1 MIAAARYTS
10 PVSVKAA
17 GPGVETGEKSGALR
31 PDCDTGVF
39 FTPAVSPSMA
49 DRAWHPSTRWPVPDS
64 GFLPIHD
71 LSPIFVE
78 KDGDGS
84 NPQNQEPVMNPAVSV
99 SPSPNPVLAA
109 IAEQAI
115 HNATGKNPMFR
126 DEFYDRMSAVMDAT
140 ELLESILA
148 ESAHHEF
155 DLTPQRLYGMVKLIN
170 RELKT
175 VDALI
180 DALKT
185 AIESN
190 PEIQRAIPNY

>member
-1 MIAAARYTS
+1 MIAALNYTS

-17 GPGVETGEKSGALR
+17 GPVSHPVNNQARSAIPFALGA
-31 PDCDTGVF
+31 F
-39 FTPAVSPSMA
+39 FTPVAPSLA
-49 DRAWHPSTRWPVPDS
+49 DRVGQPQGWPAPDS
-64 GFLPIHD
+64 GNANPIR
-71 LSPIFVE
+71 SAAPFRIWC
-78 KDGDGS
+78 DGS
-84 NPQNQEPVMNPAVSV
+84 CPQSQEPVMNPAVSV

-109 IAEQAI
+109 IADQAI
-115 HNATGKNPMFR
+115 CNATSRNPMFR

-155 DLTPQRLYGMVKLIN
+155 ELIPQRLYGMVKLIN

-185 AIESN
+185 AIEAN

>member
-1 MIAAARYTS
+1 MIAALNYTS

-17 GPGVETGEKSGALR
+17 GPVSQPVAPLAHSAILHEFGA
-31 PDCDTGVF
+31 F
-39 FTPAVSPSMA
+39 FAPASSMA
-49 DRAWHPSTRWPVPDS
+49 DCSGQPQGWPVPES
-64 GFLPIHD
+64 GTANPAQSAAPLRSCGVGSKSST
-71 LSPIFVE
+71 LEFV
-78 KDGDGS
+78 
-84 NPQNQEPVMNPAVSV
+84 MTPAVSV

-126 DEFYDRMSAVMDAT
+126 DEFYDRISMVMDAT
-140 ELLESILA
+140 ELLENILA

-175 VDALI
+175 VEALI

-185 AIESN
+185 AIEAN

>member
-1 MIAAARYTS
+1 MIAAPNYTS

-17 GPGVETGEKSGALR
+17 GPAWKPEITWRTRARLRYWRFFHSCVFINGESWRAVARLTGPMSGISTPLR
-31 PDCDTGVF
+31 F
-39 FTPAVSPSMA
+39 AA
-49 DRAWHPSTRWPVPDS
+49 TR
-64 GFLPIHD
+64 
-71 LSPIFVE
+71 FVE
-78 KDGDGS
+78 KATAVPS
-84 NPQNQEPVMNPAVSV
+84 LNMESAMNPAISA

-109 IAEQAI
+109 LADQAI
-115 HNATGKNPMFR
+115 CNATSRNPIFR

-155 DLTPQRLYGMVKLIN
+155 NLIPQRLYGMVKLIN

-185 AIESN
+185 AIEAN